1 MEEQA
6 NVPVFKGA
14 LIYGLIVGAISIVIA
29 LIFYFIGQ
37 SLETW
42 AGIVSMVIFL
52 LLIIGSL
59 IMFKKEYG
67 NGYATYGQLVFVSFI
82 VGLVA
87 AILSSLF
94 TFGLYSMDEG
104 YLQDTKYA
112 AVERIDKQMDK
123 MSARYQERFS
133 DEQYEMVEERMKEQR
148 KKSIDKIEERSALRL
163 AMSGLFG
170 IVILSVII
178 GLIAAI
184 FIRKKPDP
192 IQQ

>member
-1 MEEQA
+1 MEEQTK
-6 NVPVFKGA
+6 VPVFKGA
-14 LIYGLIVGAISIVIA
+14 LIYGIIVGAVSIVVA
-29 LIFYFIGQ
+29 LILYFIGQ

-42 AGIVSMVIFL
+42 AGIASTAIFL

-67 NGYATYGQLVFVSFI
+67 NGFATYGQLVLVSFI

-94 TFGLYSMDEG
+94 TLTLYTMDEA

-112 AVERIDKQMDK
+112 AIDRIDKQLDK

-148 KKSIDKIEERSALRL
+148 KKGIDKIEEQSPLRL
-163 AMSGLFG
+163 AMSGVFG
-170 IVILSVII
+170 MVIVSVII

-192 IQQ
+192 TQ

>member
-1 MEEQA
+1 MEEQT
-6 NVPVFKGA
+6 NVPVFKGS
-14 LIYGLIVGAISIVIA
+14 LIYGVIVGAVSIIIA

-42 AGIVSMVIFL
+42 AAIASMVIFF

-59 IMFKKEYG
+59 ILFKREYG
-67 NGYATYGQLVFVSFI
+67 KGYATYGQLVLVSFI

-87 AILSSLF
+87 SILSSLF
-94 TFGLYSMDEG
+94 TFALYTMDEG

-112 AVERIDKQMDK
+112 AIERIDKQMDK

-133 DEQYEMVEERMKEQR
+133 DEQYEAVEQRMKEQR
-148 KKSIDKIEERSALRL
+148 KKSIDKLEERSPLRL

-170 IVILSVII
+170 TVIISVII

-184 FIRKKPDP
+184 FIRKNPDP
-192 IQQ
+192 TQ

>member
-1 MEEQA
+1 MEEQT
-6 NVPVFKGA
+6 NVPVFKGS
-14 LIYGLIVGAISIVIA
+14 LIYGVIVGAVSIIIA

-42 AGIVSMVIFL
+42 VAIASMVIFFV
-52 LLIIGSL
+52 LIIGSL
-59 IMFKKEYG
+59 ILFKREYG
-67 NGYATYGQLVFVSFI
+67 KGYATYGQLVLVSFI

-87 AILSSLF
+87 SILSSLF
-94 TFGLYSMDEG
+94 TFALYTMDEG

-112 AVERIDKQMDK
+112 AIERIDKQMDK

-133 DEQYEMVEERMKEQR
+133 DEQYEAVEQRMKEQR
-148 KKSIDKIEERSALRL
+148 KKSIDKLEERSPLRL

-170 IVILSVII
+170 TVIISVII

-184 FIRKKPDP
+184 FIRKNPDP
-192 IQQ
+192 TQ

>member
-1 MEEQA
+1 MEEQTK
-6 NVPVFKGA
+6 VPVFKGA
-14 LIYGLIVGAISIVIA
+14 LIYGIIVGAVSIVVA
-29 LIFYFIGQ
+29 LILYFIGQ

-42 AGIVSMVIFL
+42 AGIASTAIFL

-67 NGYATYGQLVFVSFI
+67 NGFATYGQLVLVSFI

-94 TFGLYSMDEG
+94 TLTLYTMDEA

-112 AVERIDKQMDK
+112 AIERIDKQLDK

-148 KKSIDKIEERSALRL
+148 KKGIDKIEEQSPLRL
-163 AMSGLFG
+163 AMSGVFG
-170 IVILSVII
+170 MVIVSVII

-192 IQQ
+192 TQ